1 MPAALVRRSAAET
14 SRMWVPGIMP
24 RPGPVTV
31 WISSQLL
38 QTCIDEATR
47 TFPLEAGGTFM
58 GWWSDAATVV
68 VTAMIGPGPDAVHG
82 QHDFAPDQA
91 WQLAQ
96 IADHYQASG
105 RRETYLGDWHSH
117 PKASSGML
125 SWTDRRVL
133 RRIIHSSEA
142 RCAEPLMA
150 VLWGAGEAWQTEIS
164 HARLRPRS
172 LLWDRLVVEPAG
184 LRVY

>member
-1 MPAALVRRSAAET
+1 
-14 SRMWVPGIMP
+14 MP
-24 RPGPVTV
+24 RSGSVTV
-31 WISSQLL
+31 WMSSPHL
-38 QTCIDEATR
+38 QSCIDEATR
-47 TFPLEAGGTFM
+47 TFPFETGGTFM
-58 GWWSDAATVV
+58 GWWSDTVTVV
-68 VTAMIGPGPDAVHG
+68 ITAMIGPGPDAVHG
-82 QHDFAPDQA
+82 RHDFAPDQA

-117 PKASSGML
+117 PNASSGRF
-125 SWTDRRVL
+125 SWKDHRVL
-133 RRIIHSSEA
+133 RRIIQSSEA

-150 VLWGAGEAWQTEIS
+150 VLWGDVKAWQTQIC
-164 HARLRPRS
+164 HACLRPRS